1 MLNIDSEALRHMFH
15 QQIRNIKKR
24 NCKLPKKQTK
34 PPPENMW
41 SDHDFC
47 FPFKPEIGQSTVMSG
62 APCFPFT
69 CGNLPVLSAPIFL
82 CVVRS
87 QQQTSHPGGE

>member
-1 MLNIDSEALRHMFH
+1 MISVFLSSL
-15 QQIRNIKKR
+15 
-24 NCKLPKKQTK
+24 KLAK
-34 PPPENMW
+34 E
-41 SDHDFC
+41 
-47 FPFKPEIGQSTVMSG
+47 QSTVMSG

-87 QQQTSHPGGE
+87 QQQTSPPGGE